1 MYRKSRRNL
10 TRSRSNR
17 NRSNRN
23 RRNRSNRNRRVLMGG
38 MAPLGDS
45 SMNMPMKD
53 SLAQGTQY
61 LGIHKGQYG
70 GGFGVYPNTVL
81 QGSIINAAQGGGGLG
96 PYPSSVVSS
105 TLPATMIP
113 AARTG
118 PLDVAIASTRGMQ
131 DGGRRNRKASRR
143 NRKTNRSNRKVSCR
157 NRKVSRRNRTH
168 RGGAHGGLHLSPSEV
183 SANPML
189 LPTGLEKQAGLN
201 YEWSMAKDP
210 SAFLPKA

>member
-1 MYRKSRRNL
+1 
-10 TRSRSNR
+10 
-17 NRSNRN
+17 
-23 RRNRSNRNRRVLMGG
+23 
-38 MAPLGDS
+38 
-45 SMNMPMKD
+45 MPMKD
-53 SLAQGTQY
+53 SLAQGGQY

-118 PLDVAIASTRGMQ
+118 PLDVAIAGTRGMQ
-131 DGGRRNRKASRR
+131 DGGRRRNRKASRR
-143 NRKTNRSNRKVSCR
+143 NRKVSRR
-157 NRKVSRRNRTH
+157 NRKASRRNRKASRRNRTH
-168 RGGAHGGLHLSPSEV
+168 RGGAHGGLHLSPSEL

-189 LPTGLEKQAGLN
+189 LPAGLEKQAGLN

-210 SAFLPKA
+210 SAFLPKP

>member
-10 TRSRSNR
+10 TRS
-17 NRSNRN
+17 
-23 RRNRSNRNRRVLMGG
+23 RNRSNRNRRVLMGG
-38 MAPLGDS
+38 MAPLGDL

-53 SLAQGTQY
+53 SLAQGGQY

-105 TLPATMIP
+105 TLPTSMIP

-118 PLDVAIASTRGMQ
+118 PLDVAIAGTRGMQ
-131 DGGRRNRKASRR
+131 DGGRRKRKTNRR
-143 NRKTNRSNRKVSCR
+143 NRKLSRR
-157 NRKVSRRNRTH
+157 NRKVSRRNRKANRRNRTY

-189 LPTGLEKQAGLN
+189 LPAGLEKQAGLN